1 MDSLQRGVVRR
12 TVQHG
17 GPQQWTLLCCTKAA
31 PHDCDEFGGG
41 GQFGYT
47 GSLGVM
53 ARLVEAYEIVFNY
66 KQLLNL
72 HTPMRVCK
80 QMHIIGQ
87 ITYSNIIEL

>member
-1 MDSLQRGVVRR
+1 
-12 TVQHG
+12 
-17 GPQQWTLLCCTKAA
+17 
-31 PHDCDEFGGG
+31 
-41 GQFGYT
+41 
-47 GSLGVM
+47 M

-72 HTPMRVCK
+72 HTPMRACK